1 MSVSSSLASPKVNP
15 ITDGRCERGSLQ
27 FLGNEDENCPVEL
40 NLRGIINE
48 IGKTQINDN
57 VYLFLVIKLAK

>member
-27 FLGNEDENCPVEL
+27 FKGNIDENWLVEL
-40 NLRGIINE
+40 YQRGIINE

-57 VYLFLVIKLAK
+57 VYFFLVIKLAK